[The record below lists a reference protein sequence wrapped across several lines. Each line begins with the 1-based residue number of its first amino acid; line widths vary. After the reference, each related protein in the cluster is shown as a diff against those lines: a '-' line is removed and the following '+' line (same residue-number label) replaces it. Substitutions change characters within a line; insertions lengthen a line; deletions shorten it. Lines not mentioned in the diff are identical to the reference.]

1 MSAYQYLELVNLS
14 ATGAKLR
21 GAPIPE
27 TGKTAI
33 FRLDRLQVL
42 CKVVWTKGDLCG
54 LRFDELI
61 PPRVLAHIRN
71 VGSTAKLGMLTPDE
85 QLAGDEWTVGNAP

>member
-21 GAPIPE
+21 GATVPE
-27 TGKTAI
+27 KGQTAI
-33 FRLDRLQVL
+33 FRLDGFQVL
-42 CKVVWTKGDLCG
+42 CKVVWTNSELCG

-61 PPRVLAHIRN
+61 PPRVLAHFRE
-71 VGSTAKLGMLTPDE
+71 VGNTAQLGMLTPDE
-85 QLAGDEWTVGNAP
+85 QQAGEEWTIGNAP